1 MTSPTFPSPSEQLA
15 VLRSS
20 RAVAIVAGLIAL
32 VAGVVVLAWPD
43 QTVQV
48 VARVV
53 GVFLIIAGLAQI
65 IDALV
70 THRQGTYWGLLLLR
84 GVIDLAIGVVAVAW
98 PDITVWALVV
108 LIGLELI
115 IGGIVSVV
123 VSFRTPKEFESRSRY
138 LWRGIITIIAG
149 VVVIAWP
156 DATVLVVAIVLGV
169 YLVILGLVLLWA
181 GYQLGKVERTAPSV

>member
-32 VAGVVVLAWPD
+32 VAGIVVLAWPD

-84 GVIDLAIGVVAVAW
+84 GLIDLAIGVVAVAW

-115 IGGIVSVV
+115 IGGIVSVI
-123 VSFRTPKEFESRSRY
+123 VSFRTPKELESRSRY

-156 DATVLVVAIVLGV
+156 DATVFVVALVLGI
-169 YLVILGLVLLWA
+169 YLVILGLILLWA
-181 GYQLGKVERTAPSV
+181 GFQLGKVERMTPSV